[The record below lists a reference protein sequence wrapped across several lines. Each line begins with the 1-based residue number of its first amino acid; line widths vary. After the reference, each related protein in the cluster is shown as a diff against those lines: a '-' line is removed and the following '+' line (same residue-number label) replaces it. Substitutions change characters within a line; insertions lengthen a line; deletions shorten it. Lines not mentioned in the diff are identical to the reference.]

1 MHPFITHQIVYWFVL
16 PVLFVALAATSAPAG
31 KMNGDAA
38 EDAAVEEV
46 VAAILEVDGDM
57 AYGQFLAGEC
67 ITCHQETGRAE
78 GIPAIVGIEKDYF
91 VRSIVEYQTNVREN
105 EVMRLHVQNLGD
117 EEVAAL
123 AAYFTTLDP
132 Q

>member
-1 MHPFITHQIVYWFVL
+1 MFDFIANSCFRH
-16 PVLFVALAATSAPAG
+16 VALPTALLAMAVLSGSAGEPR
-31 KMNGDAA
+31 GDAA
-38 EDAAVEEV
+38 KTAVQEATAV
-46 VAAILEVDGDM
+46 ILEIEGDT

-78 GIPAIVGIEKDYF
+78 GIPAIVGVEQEYF
-91 VRSIVEYQTNVREN
+91 VRSIVEYQTNVRDN
-105 EVMRLHVQNLGD
+105 EVMRLHVQNLGK

-123 AAYFTTLDP
+123 AAYFATLDP